1 MAYTLQQRYEL
12 HSGLPEWVLRGE
24 VGMCWPKAQPN
35 AAEGIIAMGNYR
47 KEKKAIQTRLTADF
61 SQLCCWSIGIE
72 SIYPMNATSL
82 DLIRAQL
89 VAAAG
94 GASDRV
100 PCAWLTLPQIA

>member
-1 MAYTLQQRYEL
+1 
-12 HSGLPEWVLRGE
+12 
-24 VGMCWPKAQPN
+24 MCWPKAQPN

-89 VAAAG
+89 VATAAAVAAG
-94 GASDRV
+94 ETSVGV
-100 PCAWLTLPQIA
+100 PLLQIA